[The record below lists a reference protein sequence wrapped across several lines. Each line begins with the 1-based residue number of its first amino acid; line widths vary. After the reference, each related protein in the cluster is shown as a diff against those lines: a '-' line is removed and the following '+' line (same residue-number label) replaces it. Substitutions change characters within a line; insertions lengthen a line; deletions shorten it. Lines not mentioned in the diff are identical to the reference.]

1 MMISVVIGAFNAEEF
16 IAEAIE
22 SVLRQSYK
30 NFELI
35 VVDDGSTDT
44 TRHVVESFSNFGVIL
59 LCQGN
64 KGAAAARNRAIE
76 VSKGDYLAF
85 LDADDVWT
93 EFKLQSQ
100 LNEFALDPSL
110 DAVFGMMQQVFQAEW
125 DKKIAESIVPDTE
138 LLKGLTQA
146 TMLIKRKSFDCIG
159 PFSEERVVGEFVD
172 WFLRAKEAGINF
184 KLTPD
189 LYLRRRI
196 HGSNLGIRKRS
207 EVNDYIR
214 ILKNSI
220 DRRRIANPGK
230 ATEAPVTDV
239 PIE

>member
-35 VVDDGSTDT
+35 VVDDGSTDA
-44 TRHVVESFSNFGVIL
+44 TRRVVESFSELGVIL
-59 LCQGN
+59 LCQEN
-64 KGAAAARNRAIE
+64 KGAAAARNSAVG

-100 LNEFALDPSL
+100 LNEFALDTSL
-110 DAVFGMMQQVFQAEW
+110 DAVFGMVQQVFQAEW
-125 DKKIAESIVPDTE
+125 ERKIAEPIVPDTE

-146 TMLIKRKSFDCIG
+146 TMLIKRKSFDRIG
-159 PFSEERVVGEFVD
+159 PFSEERTVGEFVD
-172 WFLRAKEAGINF
+172 WLLRANEAGINF
-184 KLTPD
+184 KLMPD

-196 HGSNLGIRKRS
+196 HSTNLGIRKRS
-207 EVNDYIR
+207 EVNDYLR

-220 DRRRIANPGK
+220 DRRRAK
-230 ATEAPVTDV
+230 RAP
-239 PIE
+239 